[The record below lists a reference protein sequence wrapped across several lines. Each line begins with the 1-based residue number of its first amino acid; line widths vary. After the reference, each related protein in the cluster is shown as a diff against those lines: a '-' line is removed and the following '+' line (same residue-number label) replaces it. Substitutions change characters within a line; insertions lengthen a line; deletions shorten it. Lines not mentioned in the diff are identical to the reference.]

1 MPLPPS
7 PRALSWGPRRRS
19 LLASAAGAAL
29 LAGCSAGADDP
40 GAADRGPSPAERART
55 RAAED
60 SAGLARRYDAVIAAH
75 PALAERLRPLRAEVL
90 RHAAAF
96 GGAAPSPSPTGSPS
110 GTATGSPAAPAGP
123 TATGGATAPA
133 SSTATATATG
143 GETAPGG
150 ATATGGAAATDGPGA
165 AGASSGGPS
174 KGPSGAASPAVPVKP
189 ADALAALAAA
199 ERALA
204 DARAAALLDVPGE
217 LARLL
222 ASVAAAGAAHAYL
235 LTEGEK

>member
-7 PRALSWGPRRRS
+7 PRALPWGPRRRS

-29 LAGCSAGADDP
+29 LAGCSAGPDDP
-40 GAADRGPSPAERART
+40 GAADRGPSPAERARA
-55 RAAED
+55 RAARD

-75 PALAERLRPLRAEVL
+75 PALAPRLGPLRAEVL

-96 GGAAPSPSPTGSPS
+96 GGGAAASPSASASASASAS
-110 GTATGSPAAPAGP
+110 GTPTATGSPAAPAGP
-123 TATGGATAPA
+123 TATDGAVATGGATASGGAGSPGA
-133 SSTATATATG
+133 GKPSGGATG
-143 GETAPGG
+143 G
-150 ATATGGAAATDGPGA
+150 
-165 AGASSGGPS
+165 PS
-174 KGPSGAASPAVPVKP
+174 DAASPAVPVKP
-189 ADALAALAAA
+189 ADALASLAAA
-199 ERALA
+199 ERSLA

-235 LTEGEK
+235 LTEGDR